1 MRCSLIPG
9 KSAPERFCE
18 PFWHRA
24 LYGMND
30 QVSVV
35 VVLFASHRELLGKS
49 RISLSVPEGSSVEAL
64 YDELAQR
71 EPRLQELRPFT
82 TFAVNREVVDPST
95 DPARGR

>member
-1 MRCSLIPG
+1 M
-9 KSAPERFCE
+9 
-18 PFWHRA
+18 
-24 LYGMND
+24 
-30 QVSVV
+30 VV
-35 VVLFASHRELLGKS
+35 VVFASHRELLGKS

-95 DPARGR
+95 ILREGDEVALLQPVSGGRGD